1 MFSAHVVNRIQLN
14 RTFQSELK
22 ALNKLNQQKQELL
35 GQLHKDLASV
45 DPSVAAHV
53 LALKQKAVD
62 YQYDNLLTVEQEQN
76 QLQDFYV
83 NFLNTMMVFYPDQ
96 GLTAQTLLILEVNLK
111 DQRTVTISSL
121 SNLL

>member
-1 MFSAHVVNRIQLN
+1 MFSAHVFNRIQLN